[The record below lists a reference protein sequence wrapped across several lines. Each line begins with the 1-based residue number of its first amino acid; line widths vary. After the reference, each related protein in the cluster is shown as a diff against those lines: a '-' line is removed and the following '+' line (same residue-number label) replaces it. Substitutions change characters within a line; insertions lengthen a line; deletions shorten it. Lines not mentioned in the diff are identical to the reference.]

1 MYAKGRGVKAARAS
15 AARAE
20 PEEVEQID
28 GVMPASQARSRDAR
42 DRLLHAGERVF
53 AKMGYDNAHVSD
65 IAEAAGVSIGSFYR
79 RFRDKEAFF
88 RALLHQFTGRYR
100 DNTRRFFEMPQWENA
115 PTDKVI
121 ETFIANTALI
131 MKRNEGFF
139 RALVQ
144 RTLAGAGE
152 DYWPQMR
159 KSGDHQGK
167 SFAAFLERRGE
178 AEGSALTRD
187 ATMALRVAEGMML
200 LRLIGVGVPL
210 SEPEMH
216 AMLAGLVKTQLGVA
230 AKGKKKR

>member
-1 MYAKGRGVKAARAS
+1 MRKAAG
-15 AARAE
+15 RAE
-20 PEEVEQID
+20 EAQVDHID

-42 DRLLHAGERVF
+42 DRLLRAGERVF
-53 AKMGYDNAHVSD
+53 AKLGYDNAHVSD
-65 IAEAAGVSIGSFYR
+65 IAEAAGCSIGSFYR

-100 DNTRRFFEMPQWENA
+100 DNTRRFFEMPEWENV
-115 PTDKVI
+115 PTAQVI
-121 ETFIANTALI
+121 ETFIGNTTLI

-159 KSGDHQGK
+159 KAGEQQGK
-167 SFAAFLERRGE
+167 SLAAFLEKRGE
-178 AEGSALTRD
+178 ASGAGLARE

-200 LRLIGVGVPL
+200 LRLIGVGAPMAE
-210 SEPEMH
+210 SEMTV
-216 AMLAGLVKTQLGVA
+216 ALAKLVETQLGVKVSTK
-230 AKGKKKR
+230 AKRKR